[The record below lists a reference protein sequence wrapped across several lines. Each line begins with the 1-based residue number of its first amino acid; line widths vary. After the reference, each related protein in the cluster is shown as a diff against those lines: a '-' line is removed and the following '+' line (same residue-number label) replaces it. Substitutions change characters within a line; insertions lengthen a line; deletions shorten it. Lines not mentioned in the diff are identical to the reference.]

1 MAMPEIE
8 EVKDLALKYDK
19 PTLGRLAQMGQISP
33 TLAVMAGMMRDRV
46 VQSEMKP
53 PSPPTV
59 AQEVMQPM
67 GQRMGLAAAAQ
78 PRMPQTPPQMPQQPR
93 PQGQGLNQVP
103 VPPQMFERQGMAG
116 GGIVAFQAGGAPQ
129 TPTFADMYSG
139 LTPDLE
145 ALAAARRTYMGD
157 FPMESAE
164 DRKRELLAQ
173 LAVQAGGTLAS
184 TPGGFAEGLGAAA
197 KSISQPLM
205 AGLSDIRKD
214 RMARLAAER
223 AEKGKV
229 FEGVL
234 GMRGKAAES
243 AAAEARLTKEL
254 TSRETTAKADRES
267 REEIER
273 ANRESREAIASLPDN
288 KERAAQVIFDEAKE
302 AGMPITMEQAMARA
316 TAALEKAP
324 DRYNALSNRLTAANK
339 EIASLRYIMH
349 NQVSQEKDPKK
360 KKQLM
365 DSFEEQRTNILRN
378 YAISEA
384 DLKELNT
391 AGRPS
396 SGAPMGSTRS
406 MGGAPAG
413 STPPPPPGFT
423 LNPPYSPQ

>member
-1 MAMPEIE
+1 
-8 EVKDLALKYDK
+8 
-19 PTLGRLAQMGQISP
+19 
-33 TLAVMAGMMRDRV
+33 
-46 VQSEMKP
+46 
-53 PSPPTV
+53 
-59 AQEVMQPM
+59 
-67 GQRMGLAAAAQ
+67 
-78 PRMPQTPPQMPQQPR
+78 
-93 PQGQGLNQVP
+93 
-103 VPPQMFERQGMAG
+103 
-116 GGIVAFQAGGAPQ
+116 
-129 TPTFADMYSG
+129 
-139 LTPDLE
+139 
-145 ALAAARRTYMGD
+145 
-157 FPMESAE
+157 MESAE

-173 LAVQAGGTLAS
+173 LAVQFGGTLAS
-184 TPGGFAEGLGAAA
+184 TPGSFAEGLGAGA

-205 AGLSDIRKD
+205 AGLSDLRKD
-214 RMARLAAER
+214 RLARLAAER

-288 KERAAQVIFDEAKE
+288 KERAAQVIFDEAKD

-339 EIASLRYIMH
+339 EIASLRYIMQL
-349 NQVSQEKDPKK
+349 QVSQEKDPKK

-365 DSFEEQRTNILRN
+365 DSFENERTNILRN

-396 SGAPMGSTRS
+396 SGAATGS
-406 MGGAPAG
+406 APVG
-413 STPPPPPGFT
+413 NPPPQGAVDA
-423 LNPPYSPQ
+423 LKSNPSLAAEFDAKYGAGAAARYLGR